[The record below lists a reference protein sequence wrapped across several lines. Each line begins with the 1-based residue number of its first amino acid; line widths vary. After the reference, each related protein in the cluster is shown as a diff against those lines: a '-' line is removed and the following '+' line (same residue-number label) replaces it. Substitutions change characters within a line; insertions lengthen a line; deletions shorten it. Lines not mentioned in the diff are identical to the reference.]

1 MRRYGKVTSL
11 TGDGDSAAR
20 LFVDVTMKTN
30 WRYLLI
36 PIVLAALAVSGL
48 ARTVAFAAEPASF
61 RSVQLWV
68 YPEYDDPRL
77 LVMLEGKVVGASLPA
92 TIRFLVPAA
101 AEMYSAGSM
110 DAQGNYSGGPPERK
124 ASAIAGWDE
133 ISYELKTETFRV
145 EYYDP
150 IVPAEPDKKFVY
162 EFRTIYP
169 IADLSAVVQ
178 QPLRA
183 ENLMVLPKENSTSR
197 LEDFNVLMYSFK
209 DVAPD
214 APLKWEVSY
223 IKADPHPSLLDQTPA
238 APAASGTN
246 GWLIAGVALA
256 VVALGAGIWWAV
268 RPGARPEPVR
278 SRAARR
284 TENRPAARFC
294 SQCGARLERPS
305 KFCPKCGTRLD

>member
-1 MRRYGKVTSL
+1 L
-11 TGDGDSAAR
+11 TGDGDFAAR
-20 LFVDVTMKTN
+20 LSVAVKMKNN
-30 WRYLLI
+30 WRYLLV
-36 PIVLAALAVSGL
+36 PLVLAAVALGGL
-48 ARTVAFAAEPASF
+48 IRLPLSAAEPASF
-61 RSVQLWV
+61 RSVQLWI

-110 DAQGNYSGGPPERK
+110 DAQGNYSGGPPARK
-124 ASAIAGWDE
+124 ASAISGWDE
-133 ISYELKTETFRV
+133 VSYELKTETFRV

-150 IVPAEPDKKFVY
+150 IVPVEPDKKFVY

-209 DVAPD
+209 NVAPAD
-214 APLKWEVSY
+214 PLKWEIAY
-223 IKADPHPSLLDQTPA
+223 TKADPHPSLLEQGAA

-246 GWLIAGVALA
+246 GWLIAGMALA

-268 RPGARPEPVR
+268 RPGARPETVR
-278 SRAARR
+278 SRATRR
-284 TENRPAARFC
+284 TGNRPAARFC
-294 SQCGARLERPS
+294 RQCGYRLERPS
-305 KFCPKCGTRLD
+305 RFCPKCGGRLD